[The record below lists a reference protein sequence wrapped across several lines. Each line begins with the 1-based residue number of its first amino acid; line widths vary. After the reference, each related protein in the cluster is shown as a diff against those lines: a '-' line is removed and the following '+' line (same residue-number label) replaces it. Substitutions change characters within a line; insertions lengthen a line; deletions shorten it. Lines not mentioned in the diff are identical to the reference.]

1 MSGKDL
7 SKNILNTVK
16 SKTGKSVSEKD
27 INKLAS
33 TVKPTTMQNEAQLRQ
48 LIKQVSS
55 LVNINVPESTVN
67 DIVNAVKSSQLN
79 PNNLEQLMKM
89 ISKK

>member
-33 TVKPTTMQNEAQLRQ
+33 TVKPSTMQNEAQLRQ